1 MKKIGWNRPDAPK
14 RIYRVRVE
22 SWAENHDLCAD
33 SEISCLDA
41 YLKAL
46 CYSELHDLGGT
57 SSEDGPEDND
67 DLNFRQ
73 VPQDFPYY
81 PSTFSEM
88 HPKLTAEIASQWW
101 RDALTANR
109 VQARKEDAQHSAPQ
123 AAQGMTS
130 QDDKEH
136 GRENASIPSV
146 DPVGRSDRTTN
157 KYQNTDKQPAHFNDK
172 PPSKSPST
180 ASPKTPQT
188 SNGNADMNKAA
199 EVTPPTPT
207 ATNNNTKAKPS
218 LKPSSYGQAPKP
230 NPSQPTTKAQEL
242 LDLLNSTADDGL
254 EYNVDGE
261 TVFAN
266 LILQPKEG
274 VHPWLLTSEGLQE
287 ALEVARS
294 IDTNF
299 AFISISD
306 SMAERFPPLTDPNMT
321 NFPAT
326 PITLGPYVTAAPN
339 QMILVRPGATYADG
353 TPKKQPTI
361 YATVRFIST
370 FSIRCIMQWL
380 GPELDM
386 RGMGFNSKAFQ
397 VPASQTRLYLMGTR
411 HEFCPAGL
419 KHDLVRAL
427 KMEVKADAIAGKLNR
442 ADAEALDMQSI
453 HIKKQGLKESRLT
466 DPINARNLGMSRY
479 SQTVK
484 ATMGI
489 ELANKHYPFF
499 HHYLKRADTSGTLRL
514 CCGENT
520 RLIHAPINPGQSEE
534 KSASWMSKMRANA
547 SYLHKSKQD
556 TLRGIVDPDKQVRS
570 QWIEGERE
578 TSPWQKK
585 TVTVRKLLED
595 IADEV
600 GNKVF
605 HAINRVMLGPEAGS
619 LRVATYR
626 TAGIQRM
633 VQKVKTSPTA
643 WIYHYGIHHCKLT
656 VKCMDKVVSGC
667 DFDEVLLIESTT
679 WDQETMTVTTPFL
692 DNEDAFVR
700 EMEEK
705 GFELDIT
712 ALAEQPPEQ
721 APRITSNT
729 QPNNAPNIEP
739 ATQSPLDPNASTIP
753 AQEQEWAHRLN
764 ISGNNSFTTKASD
777 AVSRADDATN
787 TTDGAESFNADQ
799 TIAKRNYRESI
810 LEQARL
816 KAMNAVKAANKVSSP
831 DNDEDSL
838 SINSNESST
847 SFSQGKP
854 ASNGSAASIPKTTA
868 KMQRV
873 SKDGGAKA

>member
-1 MKKIGWNRPDAPK
+1 
-14 RIYRVRVE
+14 
-22 SWAENHDLCAD
+22 
-33 SEISCLDA
+33 
-41 YLKAL
+41 
-46 CYSELHDLGGT
+46 
-57 SSEDGPEDND
+57 
-67 DLNFRQ
+67 
-73 VPQDFPYY
+73 
-81 PSTFSEM
+81 
-88 HPKLTAEIASQWW
+88 
-101 RDALTANR
+101 
-109 VQARKEDAQHSAPQ
+109 
-123 AAQGMTS
+123 
-130 QDDKEH
+130 
-136 GRENASIPSV
+136 
-146 DPVGRSDRTTN
+146 
-157 KYQNTDKQPAHFNDK
+157 
-172 PPSKSPST
+172 
-180 ASPKTPQT
+180 
-188 SNGNADMNKAA
+188 
-199 EVTPPTPT
+199 
-207 ATNNNTKAKPS
+207 
-218 LKPSSYGQAPKP
+218 
-230 NPSQPTTKAQEL
+230 
-242 LDLLNSTADDGL
+242 
-254 EYNVDGE
+254 
-261 TVFAN
+261 
-266 LILQPKEG
+266 
-274 VHPWLLTSEGLQE
+274 
-287 ALEVARS
+287 
-294 IDTNF
+294 
-299 AFISISD
+299 
-306 SMAERFPPLTDPNMT
+306 
-321 NFPAT
+321 
-326 PITLGPYVTAAPN
+326 
-339 QMILVRPGATYADG
+339 
-353 TPKKQPTI
+353 
-361 YATVRFIST
+361 
-370 FSIRCIMQWL
+370 
-380 GPELDM
+380 
-386 RGMGFNSKAFQ
+386 
-397 VPASQTRLYLMGTR
+397 
-411 HEFCPAGL
+411 
-419 KHDLVRAL
+419 
-427 KMEVKADAIAGKLNR
+427 MEVKADAIAGKLNR

-787 TTDGAESFNADQ
+787 TTDGAESFNVDQ

-873 SKDGGAKA
+873 SKDGGAKE